1 MGAVGEH
8 EEAMESETCGFPS
21 PIVQPIERAT
31 QVTQEGSPT
40 EEKAV
45 QRDTQPAGVTTIF
58 PRLLEGYR
66 LMQIINVLIAVMYE
80 YYFDILCVAGLVR
93 SQSV

>member
-8 EEAMESETCGFPS
+8 EEALDSETCGVPS

-45 QRDTQPAGVTTIF
+45 QRDTQPAEVTTIF
-58 PRLLEGYR
+58 ARLLEGYR
-66 LMQIINVLIAVMYE
+66 LMLINVLIAVMYE
-80 YYFDILCVAGLVR
+80 YYFNILIYCV
-93 SQSV
+93 

>member
-40 EEKAV
+40 EEV
-45 QRDTQPAGVTTIF
+45 QRDTQPAEVTTIC
-58 PRLLEGYR
+58 RDKKAIESCKSS
-66 LMQIINVLIAVMYE
+66 M
-80 YYFDILCVAGLVR
+80 
-93 SQSV
+93 

>member
-8 EEAMESETCGFPS
+8 EEALDSETCGFPS

-45 QRDTQPAGVTTIF
+45 QRDTQPAEVTTICATSR
-58 PRLLEGYR
+58 RL
-66 LMQIINVLIAVMYE
+66 
-80 YYFDILCVAGLVR
+80 
-93 SQSV
+93 